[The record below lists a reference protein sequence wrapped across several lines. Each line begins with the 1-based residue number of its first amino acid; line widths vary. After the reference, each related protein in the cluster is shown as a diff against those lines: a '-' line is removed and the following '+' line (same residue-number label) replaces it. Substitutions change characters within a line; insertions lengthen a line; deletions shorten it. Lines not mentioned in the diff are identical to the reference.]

1 MPGQTLESDATIT
14 SEVPH
19 RRFKPGTRRKLAVIL
34 SGTFAGGLL
43 TVVGKELG
51 LPDDAASTLGGAL
64 TAVVVAADE
73 LRERRSELPDER
85 LRRLVNGDVY
95 RSPWLIGFY
104 VVLAGFLASN
114 VLALF
119 GATVAFLTIAQEDYS
134 LTQLEERWVPNI
146 TRAAVLVDIPLT
158 FVYML
163 PIAIMAAHRLRR
175 HAFLHIS
182 AAVLISIALG
192 TASLLVTDGTDTAEA
207 TDVTETEMVT
217 FTVWGLAVALLAV
230 AIGTYWA
237 RRTQDVFAM
246 RKLFAQLDRS
256 DQQDLIELI
265 KTLPRA
271 G

>member
-1 MPGQTLESDATIT
+1 MANQTLESSATST
-14 SEVPH
+14 SGVPH

-34 SGTFAGGLL
+34 GGTFAGGLVTL
-43 TVVGKELG
+43 VGKAVG
-51 LPDDAASTLGGAL
+51 IPDDGASTLGGAL
-64 TAVVVAADE
+64 TAVVVGADE
-73 LRERRSELPDER
+73 LRERRSESPDER

-119 GATVAFLTIAQEDYS
+119 GVIVSYVTLDLGGFTE
-134 LTQLEERWVPNI
+134 TQLEERWTPHM
-146 TRAAVLVDIPLT
+146 TQAAIFVDIPLT
-158 FVYML
+158 FVYTL
-163 PIAIMAAHRLRR
+163 PIAVMAAHRLRR
-175 HAFLHIS
+175 HAFLYIS
-182 AAVLISIALG
+182 AAILATATLATAPVLVTNSIDTAGLTKTEVVIVSALG
-192 TASLLVTDGTDTAEA
+192 
-207 TDVTETEMVT
+207 
-217 FTVWGLAVALLAV
+217 LAAALPAI

-256 DQQDLIELI
+256 DQHDLIELI

-271 G
+271 RQA